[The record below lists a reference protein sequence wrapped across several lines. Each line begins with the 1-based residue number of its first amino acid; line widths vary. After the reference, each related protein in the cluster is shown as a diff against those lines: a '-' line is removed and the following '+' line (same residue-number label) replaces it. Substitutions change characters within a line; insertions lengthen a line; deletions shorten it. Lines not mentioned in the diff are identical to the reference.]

1 LVVWSVALSSAR
13 GIGIMGIMGIAGIPP
28 PGPG

>member
-1 LVVWSVALSSAR
+1 LVVWSVALSSAC
-13 GIGIMGIMGIAGIPP
+13 GIGIMGIMGMAGIPP